1 MRAYRAWGLAT
12 SGLLL
17 FAGVACG
24 DSDGGGGGGA
34 VGGGNTG
41 GEGGGEAMLL
51 EVTAREATEE
61 GAPIRAATCA
71 VELAGQAPIERIT
84 DEEGNAV
91 FVIDGWND
99 TLSVTCAKWHV
110 GAMLGLRPEHAPDG
124 RLDLYVPVDEPQPE
138 TVVLSGRILN
148 RTDENHQVLVD
159 ATDGA
164 VSWFQGAADSYSL
177 EVQKNRPFALL
188 AIELERGKNEAQ
200 NGYALHLDVWTV
212 ATPFKPLRADATW
225 DIDLA
230 KYRVEPTDLRGSL
243 RLPENPKSRLRAPDV
258 VGQLWAVGKDI
269 IDVGFAAES
278 HFTRDGRLAYGARF
292 YDGLYEPEDVTTM
305 FRLRA
310 GNAGESWVFVDGY
323 PPAGAQLWQFM
334 DLPEYVPSTE
344 LTAFEGAKLR
354 WSARGGQANFLTA
367 YGVESG
373 AMLRASWPDGA
384 GAITLP
390 TLPSSGVG
398 LTRDATIAARL
409 YTVAWGTDGASERY
423 AFGPEFYLHR

>member
-1 MRAYRAWGLAT
+1 MRAYRALGVAS

-34 VGGGNTG
+34 VGGGDTG
-41 GEGGGEAMLL
+41 GGGGGDAMML

-71 VELAGQAPIERIT
+71 VEVAGQAPIERIT

-91 FVIDGWND
+91 FVLERWDEP
-99 TLSVTCAKWHV
+99 LSVTCAKWHV
-110 GAMLGLRPEHAPDG
+110 GAMLGLRPEHAPGG
-124 RLDLYVPVDEPQPE
+124 RLDVFLPVNEPEPE

-148 RTDENHQVLVD
+148 RTAEHRQVLVD
-159 ATDGA
+159 ATDGV
-164 VSWFQGAADSYSL
+164 VSWFQGAADSYRL

-188 AIELERGKNEAQ
+188 AIEFEGGKSEAK
-200 NGYALHLDVWTV
+200 NGFVQHLDVWTV
-212 ATPFKPLRADATW
+212 FKHPPLSEDTVW
-225 DIDLA
+225 DLDLA
-230 KYRVEPTDLRGSL
+230 ENRVDTTDLRGSL
-243 RLPENPKSRLRAPDV
+243 RLPENPASRLRAADV
-258 VGQLWAVGKDI
+258 VGHLWAVGKDN

-292 YDGLYEPEDVTTM
+292 YDGLYESEDVTTM

-310 GNAGESWVFVDGY
+310 GNAGESYVFIDGY
-323 PPAGAQLWQFM
+323 PPAGAQLHQFL
-334 DLPEYVPSTE
+334 DLPEYVSSTE
-344 LTAFEGAKLR
+344 LTAFEGAKLK

-373 AMLRASWPDGA
+373 TMLRASWPDGA
-384 GAITLP
+384 GEITLP

-398 LTRDATIAARL
+398 LKRDATIAARL
-409 YTVAWGTDGASERY
+409 YTVAWGADGASERY